1 MTRKASLV
9 AGGVLVSMGLVALAV
24 TSLLP
29 LLGLRLWRML
39 PVWRLWPLTV
49 ISVGLGFVLPPLL
62 YRGRRGLGGL
72 FIPGVPVLVTGG
84 ILLFTSALNWWS
96 AWAWL
101 WPLEVLAV
109 AGGFV
114 LAALWLRVIWL
125 LIPAMIIGANG
136 LLFQFCAL
144 TGLWQVWAVMW
155 AIEPLSVGLSLLLIG
170 AVRRTPGLMT
180 AGILLCSIGGIA
192 IVGMS
197 AILSAT
203 WLASWLWAVRL
214 VVPLSIILV
223 GVLLLIW
230 GLTQRRV
237 WLKTR

>member
-9 AGGVLVSMGLVALAV
+9 AGGVLVGTGLVALAL

-29 LLGLRLWRML
+29 LLGLRVWRML
-39 PVWRLWPLTV
+39 PLWRLWPLTV

-72 FIPGVPVLVTGG
+72 FIPGVPILVTGG
-84 ILLFTSALNWWS
+84 ILLFTSVLNWWS
-96 AWAWL
+96 AWACL

-109 AGGFV
+109 AGGF
-114 LAALWLRVIWL
+114 AFAGLWLRAIWL

-144 TGLWQVWAVMW
+144 TGSWQVWAVMW

-180 AGILLCSIGGIA
+180 AGVLLCSIGGVA
-192 IVGMS
+192 IMGMS

-203 WLASWLWAVRL
+203 WLAGWLWAVRL
-214 VVPLSIILV
+214 VIPLSIILV